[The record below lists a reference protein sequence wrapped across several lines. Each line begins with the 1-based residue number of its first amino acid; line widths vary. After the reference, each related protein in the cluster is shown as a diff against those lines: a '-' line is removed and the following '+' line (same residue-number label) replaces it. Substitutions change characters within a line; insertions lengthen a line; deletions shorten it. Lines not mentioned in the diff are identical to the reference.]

1 MTLKYSFDNSRI
13 IRKFAIPISQIMNI
27 LIVGATSGIGKALW
41 RHYVSQNHNVAII
54 GRRAELLNDIKAE
67 APINTFS
74 FEADIADIRSLNQT
88 FNEILKELHSLDLVI
103 ICAGIGELN
112 PKLNIDTELST
123 IATNV
128 LGWTNIL
135 DRTYSLFEQQ
145 GFGHIVTIT
154 SVGGLQPTP
163 IAPSY
168 SASKA
173 FQINYTKSL
182 QAKAKKTNIKITEIR
197 PGLVDTRM
205 AKGEGLFWV
214 MPLHKVVPQII
225 RAIDRKQKL
234 CIVTKR
240 WRILN
245 YLLKHFV

>member
-1 MTLKYSFDNSRI
+1 
-13 IRKFAIPISQIMNI
+13 MNI

-41 RHYVSQNHNVAII
+41 QHYVSLNHNVAII
-54 GRRAELLNDIKAE
+54 GRRAELLNSIKAE
-67 APINTFS
+67 APTLTFPY
-74 FEADIADIRSLNQT
+74 EADISNIDTLNNT
-88 FNEILKELHSLDLVI
+88 LAEIQKELRSLDLVI

-112 PKLNIDTELST
+112 PELNVGTELST

-128 LGWTNIL
+128 LGWTNIT
-135 DRTYSLFEQQ
+135 DRIYSLFERQ
-145 GFGHIVTIT
+145 GFGHLVTIT
-154 SVGGLQPTP
+154 SVGGMQPTP

-182 QAKAKKTNIKITEIR
+182 QAKAKNTKIKITEIR

-214 MPLHKVVPQII
+214 MPLNKVVPQIVK
-225 RAIDRKQKL
+225 AIDKKKKL

-240 WRILN
+240 WRFLN

>member
-1 MTLKYSFDNSRI
+1 
-13 IRKFAIPISQIMNI
+13 MNV

-41 RHYVSQNHNVAII
+41 QHYVSQNHNVAIM
-54 GRRAELLNDIKAE
+54 GRRAELLKTLKAE
-67 APINTFS
+67 APTHTFS
-74 FEADIADIRSLNQT
+74 YEADIANISLLNQT
-88 FNEILKELHSLDLVI
+88 FNKMLTEIHSLDLVI

-112 PKLNIDTELST
+112 PQLEISTELST

-128 LGWTNIL
+128 AGWTNIV
-135 DRTYSLFEQQ
+135 DRTYSLFEEQ
-145 GFGHIVTIT
+145 GFGHLVTIT

-182 QAKAKKTNIKITEIR
+182 QAKAKKTKLNITEIR

-205 AKGEGLFWV
+205 AKGEGLFGV
-214 MPLHKVVPQII
+214 MPLSKVVQQII
-225 RAIDRKQKL
+225 KAIDRKQKL

-240 WRILN
+240 WRLLN